1 MGFRE
6 YVRRWFCG
14 RGGAVP
20 DAGLGAEAAGLG
32 AEAAGLR
39 LELQEA
45 RALLEQS
52 RARADALEASAAQ
65 SVRQS
70 VDARVERLLAGLA
83 SPIAQLRL
91 QGHLLESGREVC
103 ARDVM
108 ALADGIA
115 SGVEQMGLERTCQP
129 EERTAFDPDTMAPL
143 RAGEDIRAGD
153 PVTVKLIGFRHAGGV
168 LLKAL
173 VEKEQ

>member
-1 MGFRE
+1 MNLPE
-6 YVRRWFCG
+6 AVKRWFGG

-20 DAGLGAEAAGLG
+20 DAGLA

-70 VDARVERLLAGLA
+70 VDARLERLLTGLA
-83 SPIAQLRL
+83 SPIAQLRM
-91 QGHLLESGREVC
+91 QAHLMESGREVS

-129 EERTAFDPDTMAPL
+129 GERTEFDPETMAPL
-143 RAGEDIRAGD
+143 RAGEDIGAGD
-153 PVTVKLIGFRHAGGV
+153 PVTVKLIGFRHVGSV

-173 VEKEQ
+173 VERSS